1 MFLYKSDIGSML
13 AVQPERL
20 AQVLQRS
27 GKLASQNVK
36 ESSFGVVMQVD
47 GLIKGLL
54 PVCAAVGYTHV
65 LGTYSAYDSSEPAHE
80 DVVREMLEMLLSE
93 LPGPTASARVAL
105 GDVPVF
111 SQCGFVVS
119 SATAHE
125 AQMTFCMPVTAPARV
140 SV

>member
-13 AVQPERL
+13 VVQPERMS
-20 AQVLQRS
+20 QVLQRS
-27 GKLASQNVK
+27 SGLASQNIK

-54 PVCAAVGYTHV
+54 PVRLAVGFTHV
-65 LGTYSAYDSSEPAHE
+65 LGSYSVFDSSEPAHD

-105 GDVPVF
+105 CDVAVF
-111 SQCGFVVS
+111 SQCGFVVRS
-119 SATAHE
+119 STAHE
-125 AQMTFCMPVTAPARV
+125 AQMTFCMPAPARA